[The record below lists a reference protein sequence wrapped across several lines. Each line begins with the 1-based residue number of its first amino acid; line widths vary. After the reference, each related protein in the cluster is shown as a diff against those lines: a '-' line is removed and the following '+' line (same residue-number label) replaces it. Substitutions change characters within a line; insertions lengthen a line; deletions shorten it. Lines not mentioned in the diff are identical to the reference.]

1 MTLEEQEA
9 GQQPEAEPAPQDTVE
24 AAAPAGETP
33 PQMAPDLAAALAGER
48 EKLANLTA
56 ELEREREKAT
66 DYMNRWQR
74 SQADLANYKRRVEQ
88 EREQERKYGPFPL
101 FLELLKMQD
110 NFQRAFETLP
120 VELRE
125 FSWVQGIALTYAHL
139 DGLLRLHG
147 VTPFETKPG
156 QMFDPAV
163 HEAVTH
169 EETDT
174 YPDGAITA
182 EYQRGYKLYDRV
194 LRPAL
199 VRVAKPKSAGTSAQA
214 QQEQAGSG
222 EPAQAGS

>member
-9 GQQPEAEPAPQDTVE
+9 GQQMETEATPQ
-24 AAAPAGETP
+24 AAEGTEQQAAT
-33 PQMAPDLAAALAGER
+33 PDLTAKLERAQEKATSLAS
-48 EKLANLTA
+48 

-74 SQADLANYKRRVEQ
+74 AQADLANYKRRVEQ
-88 EREQERKYGPFPL
+88 EREQDRKYGPYPL
-101 FLELLKMQD
+101 FLELLKIQD

-125 FSWVQGIALTYAHL
+125 FSWVQGVALTYAHL

-147 VTPFETKPG
+147 VTPFETEPG
-156 QMFDPAV
+156 QPFDPAA

-169 EETDT
+169 EETDA
-174 YPDGAITA
+174 YADGAITA
-182 EYQRGYKLYDRV
+182 EYQRGYKLHERV

-199 VRVAKPKSAGTSAQA
+199 VRVAKPKAAGTAAQPE
-214 QQEQAGSG
+214 QEQEAPQASG
-222 EPAQAGS
+222 E